1 MNASVVTP
9 PAPRSLAQQSLDSS
23 KTPYCSCLVLLM
35 IPATILLIG
44 APIALLIRVLIE
56 LAGRF

>member
-1 MNASVVTP
+1 MNASVVTTP
-9 PAPRSLAQQSLDSS
+9 PLASRTIAGFIEDVVLLL
-23 KTPYCSCLVLLM
+23 LVLLM

-44 APIALLIRVLIE
+44 APIAFLIRVLID